1 MCVILPNGEI
11 VNKFMQR
18 LKDDFEVVA
27 NTDGGREFVIT
38 TPFTR
43 SDGDAISLS
52 ARILPLC
59 NSLQIDDD
67 GDSVN
72 HLLMRGGDEA
82 GNAFIAA
89 AKRIAGKNGVYCT
102 DAGLLYADFDDA
114 NADEALMGVLQSAI
128 ELSALAYGVLAS
140 ASAKPAGLCKAGQ
153 RELAAPVGA

>member
-18 LKDDFEVVA
+18 LKDDFEVVP
-27 NTDGGREFVIT
+27 NTDGGREFVIS

-82 GNAFIAA
+82 GNACIAV
-89 AKRIAGKNGVYCT
+89 AKRIAQKNGVHCT
-102 DAGLLYADFDDA
+102 DAGLLYANFDDA
-114 NADEALMGVLQSAI
+114 NADQALMGVLQSAI
-128 ELSALAYGVLAS
+128 EASALVYGEVRFEYA
-140 ASAKPAGLCKAGQ
+140 APKRRRRAGQ
-153 RELAAPVGA
+153 RELECAA